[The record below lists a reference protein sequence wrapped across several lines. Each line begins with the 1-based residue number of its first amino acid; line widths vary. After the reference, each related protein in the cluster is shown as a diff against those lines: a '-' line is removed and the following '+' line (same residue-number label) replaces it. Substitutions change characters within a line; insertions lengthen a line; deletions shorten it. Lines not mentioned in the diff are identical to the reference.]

1 MIRLGI
7 KQILISTILILGLGF
22 AMWYYMKNHIF
33 KVQEAESSTLVLE
46 KIKTVTKLITVEGQ
60 FSELYN
66 YKESYEY
73 DFFNLFSKKII
84 LRVTAKVSV
93 GYDFEKVNLTVDSL
107 TKTITLNEMPL
118 P

>member
-46 KIKTVTKLITVEGQ
+46 KICRI
-60 FSELYN
+60 
-66 YKESYEY
+66 
-73 DFFNLFSKKII
+73 
-84 LRVTAKVSV
+84 
-93 GYDFEKVNLTVDSL
+93 
-107 TKTITLNEMPL
+107 
-118 P
+118 